1 MEARQVWNAQL
12 YDTKFRYVSE
22 YGKDVLELL
31 NAQAGEE
38 IIDLGCGTGDISY
51 EIAKAGAVVRGFDL
65 SETMIQQARLK
76 YPDQKFEVQN
86 AAYFTVERPVQAVF
100 SNAALHWIK
109 DAENV
114 VKSVYRALDHGGRFV
129 AEFGGKGNVELI
141 VQHITKVL
149 GADYGIDAKPLDPWY
164 FPSLGEYSSL
174 LEAHGFRVTYAVHF
188 NRPTRLE
195 GGAMGMQHWLRLF
208 AEDSFLYSLSEPDKE
223 QAIQLIAKSAEQD
236 LLVGND
242 WYGDY
247 KRLRI
252 VAIKEGR

>member
-1 MEARQVWNAQL
+1 MEARQVWNAKL
-12 YDTKFRYVSE
+12 YDTKFRFVSE

-31 NAQAGEE
+31 NAQVGEE

-51 EIAKAGAVVRGFDL
+51 EIAKTGAVVSGFDL

-76 YPDQKFEVQN
+76 YPDLKFKVQN
-86 AAYFTVERPVQAVF
+86 AAHFSVERPVQAVF
-100 SNAALHWIK
+100 SNAALHWVK
-109 DAENV
+109 DAGNV
-114 VKSVYRALDHGGRFV
+114 VKSVYRALDCGGRFI
-129 AEFGGKGNVELI
+129 AEFGGKGNVDLI

-149 GADYGIDAKPLDPWY
+149 DANYGIDAKPLDPWY

-174 LEAHGFRVTYAVHF
+174 LEEHGFRVTYAVHF
-188 NRPTRLE
+188 DRPTKLE

-236 LLVGND
+236 LLVGGE

-252 VAIKEGR
+252 VAIKEET